1 MMFSAKTPALFL
13 PGYFSHMKDFKP
25 TIKDVTRECLIIMC
39 IYLSHFSLVMIKH
52 HEEATDGRE
61 SFSIW
66 FQRHQGPSW
75 WESVAASR
83 RHDRWSRNYRIN
95 IFNHKH
101 QADSELEK
109 TCYCK
114 TPYFLHQ
121 HTSKPTQTAP
131 ATGD

>member
-75 WESVAASR
+75 WESVAVSS
-83 RHDRWSRNYRIN
+83 RHDRWSRN
-95 IFNHKH
+95 
-101 QADSELEK
+101 
-109 TCYCK
+109 
-114 TPYFLHQ
+114 
-121 HTSKPTQTAP
+121 
-131 ATGD
+131 